1 MTKNPITLLLADD
14 HHMVREGLAGMLESS
29 GEVKVVGQAS
39 DGHEVLA
46 FLEQQSVDVL
56 VLDYS
61 MPGMDGLATLEEV
74 RRRFPAIKVVIL
86 TMHEHVEYAIRCLEA
101 GATGY
106 MLKSDAVLKLIDAVK
121 AVIGDEVFV
130 SEDIKQALA
139 GALHSRTQKQ
149 QGGLDSLSPRE
160 FEMLRLLAKGLRISD
175 CAREM
180 GVSESSASTYR
191 RRIMQKLNLNTL
203 GELVRWAIEQ
213 GIDG

>member
-1 MTKNPITLLLADD
+1 MSETTIAILLADD
-14 HHMVREGLAGMLESS
+14 HHMVRESLAGMLQTSDEI
-29 GEVKVVGQAS
+29 EVVGQAS
-39 DGHEVLA
+39 NGMDVMD
-46 FLEQQSVDVL
+46 FLEQQAVDVI

-61 MPGMDGLATLEEV
+61 MPGMDGLATLEAV
-74 RRRFPAIKVVIL
+74 RRQYPSIKVVIL

-101 GATGY
+101 GASGY

-121 AVIGDEVFV
+121 AVVNGEVFV
-130 SEDIKQALA
+130 SDVIQQALA
-139 GALHSRTQKQ
+139 GALHKRTAKQ

-160 FEMLRLLAKGLRISD
+160 FEMLRLLAKGLRVSD

-203 GELVRWAIEQ
+203 GELVRWAVEQ
-213 GIDG
+213 GISE